1 MQNQY
6 NQQAVL
12 LQALALLIGKLG
24 YGCPGGK
31 ELYFSDDIVRKLS
44 PYGQLMVDRHP
55 EKPGFVVRYIHNTT
69 IPGKGKVIEP
79 VEPTPLSVVVPGEPA
94 PLPPPESETPPEI

>member
-1 MQNQY
+1 MMQNQY

-12 LQALALLIGKLG
+12 LQALALLISKLG

-31 ELYFSDDIVRKLS
+31 EMYFSDTLVRKLS
-44 PYGQLMVDRHP
+44 PYGQLQVDKHP

-79 VEPTPLSVVVPGEPA
+79 SEPTPLPSEEPA
-94 PLPPPESETPPEI
+94 PLPPPEPEIVP